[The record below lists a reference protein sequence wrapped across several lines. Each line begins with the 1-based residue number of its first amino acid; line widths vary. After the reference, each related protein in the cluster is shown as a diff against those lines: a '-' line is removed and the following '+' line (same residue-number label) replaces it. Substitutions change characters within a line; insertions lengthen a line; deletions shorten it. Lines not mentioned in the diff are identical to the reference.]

1 MWPMMSVRSVNFN
14 SLRFIAVSVFAL
26 CLSVFCLS
34 VRLHISKNTSTFQHI
49 FCACYVW
56 LWLGLSLTA
65 MQYVMYL
72 RFFLDDDMFPR
83 MGENQKRRVCFV
95 QFARWP
101 NLGRSL
107 PSPIAS
113 CLFKNALRIYK
124 ADIEENV

>member
-1 MWPMMSVRSVNFN
+1 MLRVAVARSFTDGNA
-14 SLRFIAVSVFAL
+14 I
-26 CLSVFCLS
+26 
-34 VRLHISKNTSTFQHI
+34 
-49 FCACYVW
+49 CYVF
-56 LWLGLSLTA
+56 T
-65 MQYVMYL
+65 V
-72 RFFLDDDMFPR
+72 FLDDDMFPR